1 MEIKKIA
8 INSHGLEN
16 WVWKVVLSGNLL
28 SGKRRGAISAW
39 REITF
44 VTFTAFDGTFDQIV
58 LPLVDVAFTTLVGFR
73 YKFFLFVRVRA
84 SESTLYFCC
93 SYILGSRLFK
103 SRKQNWILF
112 QISFLDSIFAETEAS
127 SNVHG
132 SSGVSTEKRSVEKS
146 GKNVRRQVLQHLQ
159 SVQGRSKSARHSSPS
174 FQTCHWWATSVSMHQ
189 ESLKI
194 LWRNG
199 LKHDWIRAAFL
210 LNPSVLKLC
219 IKMHGW
225 ANLW

>member
-16 WVWKVVLSGNLL
+16 WVRKVVLSGNLL
-28 SGKRRGAISAW
+28 SGKRRGATSAW

-93 SYILGSRLFK
+93 SYIFGSRLFK

-112 QISFLDSIFAETEAS
+112 QTEAS

-189 ESLKI
+189 ET
-194 LWRNG
+194 
-199 LKHDWIRAAFL
+199 
-210 LNPSVLKLC
+210 LNL
-219 IKMHGW
+219 
-225 ANLW
+225 